1 MSVSVTR
8 AMLRDLSP
16 AQAAARWQILFDA
29 GGPVEAGLFEEWLD
43 ASEENGAAWAALDHA
58 WSQFEDADDAI
69 FADVRAEALS
79 ALVSARARPLRLWHI
94 GAVAG
99 LAVAVIGGVL
109 FMPRQSPSPAQV
121 ADADQLYQTGQ
132 DGRGITLADG
142 SRITLSPNSRIRV
155 AMGGGDRKAALE
167 QGRAVFSV
175 RHDAGHPFTL
185 TAGGWTV
192 TDLGTRFS
200 VGLAASR
207 IEVALLEGGVRIED
221 GRHPATVLQPGQAYS
236 ATQGQ
241 QGEVTTPKPAGEAVP
256 TDGMAE
262 FDAVPLTRAI
272 AQFNEVNATKLFL
285 VDPEIGDLHI
295 SGRFRLGDP
304 NRFAD
309 MISRILPIRASRAA
323 PDRIELRKRR

>member
-29 GGPVEAGLFEEWLD
+29 EGRSRQVFEEWLD

-79 ALVSARARPLRLWHI
+79 ALVSARARPLRPWHI

-109 FMPRQSPSPAQV
+109 LLPRPTSTPVQV
-121 ADADQLYQTGQ
+121 AGADQLYQTGQ

-155 AMGGGDRKAALE
+155 AM
-167 QGRAVFSV
+167 
-175 RHDAGHPFTL
+175 
-185 TAGGWTV
+185 
-192 TDLGTRFS
+192 
-200 VGLAASR
+200 
-207 IEVALLEGGVRIED
+207 EGGIE
-221 GRHPATVLQPGQAYS
+221 RPRLN
-236 ATQGQ
+236 
-241 QGEVTTPKPAGEAVP
+241 
-256 TDGMAE
+256 
-262 FDAVPLTRAI
+262 RACR
-272 AQFNEVNATKLFL
+272 LF
-285 VDPEIGDLHI
+285 G
-295 SGRFRLGDP
+295 
-304 NRFAD
+304 
-309 MISRILPIRASRAA
+309 AA
-323 PDRIELRKRR
+323 